1 MANLAGINSKL
12 ISSIFTFLTAITVAI
27 STKTVGAL
35 MISSLMVLPVASG
48 LLISKS
54 YKETFIKSI
63 IIAIIYMMAGISA
76 SFYLGI
82 KPGGAIVVIAVFGM
96 IISLIIQKILKR

>member
-1 MANLAGINSKL
+1 
-12 ISSIFTFLTAITVAI
+12 
-27 STKTVGAL
+27 
-35 MISSLMVLPVASG
+35 
-48 LLISKS
+48 
-54 YKETFIKSI
+54 
-63 IIAIIYMMAGISA
+63 MAGISA